1 MPTKGDILII
11 DDDADFVEIAKT
23 TLEADSFSV
32 RCAASGP
39 GGLALMR
46 ERKPDMVFL
55 DVIMV
60 MPDEGVYVSDE
71 IAQDPE
77 LRDIPVVMV
86 SSIVE
91 SGYAG
96 HFPTDRPLHVRMFL
110 DKPVPLTKLLEVAN
124 QFAAG
129 AAD

>member
-23 TLEADSFSV
+23 TLEADSFTV

-39 GGLALMR
+39 AGLALMR
-46 ERKPDMVFL
+46 EKQPDMVFL

-71 IAQDPE
+71 IAQDPK

-110 DKPVPLTKLLEVAN
+110 DKPVPLAKLLEVAN
-124 QFAAG
+124 QFAAK

>member
-1 MPTKGDILII
+1 MSTKGQILII
-11 DDDADFVEIAKT
+11 DDDPDFVEIAKT
-23 TLEADSFSV
+23 ALEANSFSV
-32 RCAASGP
+32 RCAATGLE
-39 GGLALMR
+39 GLALMR
-46 ERKPDMVFL
+46 EKKPDLVFL

-71 IAQDPE
+71 IAKDPE
-77 LRDIPVVMV
+77 LHDVPVVMV

-110 DKPVPLTKLLEVAN
+110 DKPVPLPRLIEVAE
-124 QFAAG
+124 QFTAE